1 MFKNLFTKPI
11 ELKIGD
17 QVLQFNSDSDF
28 AFIMEGRT
36 AVSSEKLSELFKLPI
51 DQLEKQTK
59 MITKTKD
66 SLFLILSDA
75 AGDPDSID
83 RSIRELDSMVFSQ
96 DHSWRD
102 IIKALNEGN
111 EELNSLRM
119 TVLSKYI
126 KYLSSLESTIDNIYQ
141 EKKQAVGTP
150 DSDDEKATPDFGATW
165 ASASLEDEFPLD
177 IPTTNEFKR
186 LPKDKEV
193 TIQFPPGKQLDI
205 RMETFKCKL
214 LATDDNVQ
222 FIDNSG
228 VTILEKGSHII
239 GRGKN
244 SSVKIDAAQKYVS
257 RTHLRVLV
265 DNDHTIQ
272 LTDLSTSGTFIPAE
286 YLD

>member
-1 MFKNLFTKPI
+1 MFKNLFTKPLQ
-11 ELKIGD
+11 LKIGD

-36 AVSSEKLSELFKLPI
+36 AVSSEKLTQLFKLSI
-51 DQLEKQTK
+51 EELEKQTK
-59 MITKTKD
+59 MITKTKE
-66 SLFLILSDA
+66 SLFSIISDA
-75 AGDPDSID
+75 AGDPDSIE

-102 IIKALNEGN
+102 IIKALNEGD

-141 EKKQAVGTP
+141 EKKRAVGSKN
-150 DSDDEKATPDFGATW
+150 SDDEKEIPDFGATW
-165 ASASLEDEFPLD
+165 ASTKLEDDFPLD
-177 IPTTNEFKR
+177 IPKTIEFKR

-193 TIQFPPGKQLDI
+193 TISLPPGRELDL
-205 RMETFKCKL
+205 RLETFKCKL
-214 LATDDNVQ
+214 LVTDDNVQ
-222 FIDNSG
+222 FIDHSG

-239 GRGKN
+239 GRSNK
-244 SSVKIDAAQKYVS
+244 STVQIDATQKYVS
-257 RTHLRVLV
+257 RTHLSVFIN
-265 DNDHTIQ
+265 DDHTIQ
-272 LTDLSTSGTFIPAE
+272 LTDLSTSGTFIHAE